1 MTTEELFNAVK
12 EIEVKTEEIYRND
25 NSVLEL
31 SLSEINKYS
40 RQLSLLGIL
49 YRAQT
54 LAESISRGEQ

>member
-12 EIEVKTEEIYRND
+12 EIGVKIEEIYRND
-25 NSVLEL
+25 NSMLEL